1 MEGIRETPDRR
12 NTMAHI
18 LIVEDEENIARM
30 IAATLEMAGYTCQSC
45 MDGSKAVELVQPG
58 VFDLVL
64 LDVMLPGMD
73 GFAVMEH
80 LRGVG
85 VPVIFLT
92 AVQQVG
98 DKVRGLRL
106 GAEDYITKPFETLEL
121 LARVEVVLR
130 RRGGG
135 VRVLTYGPIVQNL
148 DSHTVTVHG
157 ELVSLAPKEFELL
170 RVFLQ
175 HQDLALSR
183 ERLLSMVWG
192 YEFQGE
198 SRTVD
203 IHVQRLR
210 QKLGLSQS
218 LVTLP
223 RIGYRLEKQG

>member
-1 MEGIRETPDRR
+1 
-12 NTMAHI
+12 MAHI
-18 LIVEDEENIARM
+18 LIVEDEENISRM
-30 IAATLEMAGYTCQSC
+30 IAATLEMAGYTCHIC
-45 MDGSKAVELVQPG
+45 ADGAKAVEQVDPA
-58 VFDLVL
+58 VYDLVL
-64 LDVMLPGMD
+64 LDIMLPGLD
-73 GFAVMEH
+73 GFQVMEQV
-80 LRGVG
+80 RSSG
-85 VPVIFLT
+85 VPVIFLS
-92 AVQQVG
+92 AMQQVG

-106 GAEDYITKPFETLEL
+106 GAEDYIAKPFEALEL

-135 VRVLTYGPIVQNL
+135 SQVLTYGPIVQNL
-148 DSHTVTVHG
+148 DSHTVTLNGQV
-157 ELVSLAPKEFELL
+157 VPLAPKEFELL

-210 QKLGLSQS
+210 QKLGLSQH

-223 RIGYRLEKQG
+223 RIGNRLERHP

>member
-1 MEGIRETPDRR
+1 
-12 NTMAHI
+12 MAHI

-45 MDGSKAVELVQPG
+45 GDGSKAVELVQPG

-73 GFAVMEH
+73 GFSVMEH

-148 DSHTVTVHG
+148 DSHTVTLDG
-157 ELVSLAPKEFELL
+157 DLVPLAPKEFELL

-192 YEFQGE
+192 YEYQGE

-210 QKLGLSQS
+210 QKLNLAQN

-223 RIGYRLEKQG
+223 RIGYRLEKLP

>member
-1 MEGIRETPDRR
+1 
-12 NTMAHI
+12 MAHI

>member
-1 MEGIRETPDRR
+1 
-12 NTMAHI
+12 MAHI

-30 IAATLEMAGYTCQSC
+30 IAATLEMAGYTCQRC
-45 MDGSKAVELVQPG
+45 ADGATAVELAQPG

-64 LDVMLPGMD
+64 LDIMLPGMD

-92 AVQQVG
+92 AMQQVG

-121 LARVEVVLR
+121 LARVEVALR

>member
-30 IAATLEMAGYTCQSC
+30 IAATLEMAGYTCQRC
-45 MDGSKAVELVQPG
+45 GDGAQAVELAQPG

-64 LDVMLPGMD
+64 LDIMLPGMD

-92 AVQQVG
+92 AMQQVG

-175 HQDLALSR
+175 HQDLALGR

>member
-1 MEGIRETPDRR
+1 
-12 NTMAHI
+12 MAHI

-135 VRVLTYGPIVQNL
+135 VRQITYGPIVQNL
-148 DSHTVTVHG
+148 DSHTVTLDG
-157 ELVSLAPKEFELL
+157 ELVPLAPKEFELL

-192 YEFQGE
+192 YEYQGE

-210 QKLGLSQS
+210 QKLDLSQR

-223 RIGYRLEKQG
+223 RIGYRLEKLP

>member
-1 MEGIRETPDRR
+1 
-12 NTMAHI
+12 MAHI

-30 IAATLEMAGYTCQSC
+30 IAATLEMAGHTCQRC
-45 MDGSKAVELVQPG
+45 ADGATAVELAQPG

-64 LDVMLPGMD
+64 LDIMLPGMD

-92 AVQQVG
+92 AMQQVG

>member
-1 MEGIRETPDRR
+1 
-12 NTMAHI
+12 MAHI

-73 GFAVMEH
+73 GFQVMEH

-85 VPVIFLT
+85 VSVIFLT
-92 AVQQVG
+92 AMQQVG

-148 DSHTVTVHG
+148 DSHIVTIHG
-157 ELVSLAPKEFELL
+157 EPVPLAPKEFELL

-192 YEFQGE
+192 YEYQGE

-210 QKLGLSQS
+210 QKLDLAQH

-223 RIGYRLEKQG
+223 RIGYRLEKLP

>member
-1 MEGIRETPDRR
+1 
-12 NTMAHI
+12 MAHI

-45 MDGSKAVELVQPG
+45 GDGSTAVELVQPG

-64 LDVMLPGMD
+64 LDIMLPGMD
-73 GFAVMEH
+73 GFSVMEH

-92 AVQQVG
+92 AMQQVG

-135 VRVLTYGPIVQNL
+135 VRVLTYGAIVQNL
-148 DSHTVTVHG
+148 DSHTVTLHG
-157 ELVSLAPKEFELL
+157 ELVPLAPKEFELL

-223 RIGYRLEKQG
+223 RIGYRLEKQT

>member
-1 MEGIRETPDRR
+1 MNQ
-12 NTMAHI
+12 NTQQTAHI
-18 LIVEDEENIARM
+18 LVVEDEAHIAQM
-30 IAATLEMAGYTCQSC
+30 IEATLQLGGYTCENC
-45 MDGSKAVELVQPG
+45 ADGAEAVEKIFSG
-58 VFDLVL
+58 GYDLIL
-64 LDVMLPGMD
+64 LDVMLPGLD
-73 GFAVMEH
+73 GFGVMERVAG
-80 LRGVG
+80 LD
-85 VPVIFLT
+85 VPVIFLS
-92 AVQQVG
+92 AMQQVT
-98 DKVRGLRL
+98 DKVRGLQL
-106 GAEDYITKPFETLEL
+106 GAEDYIAKPFEALEL

-148 DSHTVTVHG
+148 DSHTVTLDG
-157 ELVSLAPKEFELL
+157 ELVPLAPKEFELL

-192 YEFQGE
+192 YEYQGE

-210 QKLGLSQS
+210 QKLDLSQR

-223 RIGYRLEKQG
+223 RIGYRLEKLP

>member
-1 MEGIRETPDRR
+1 
-12 NTMAHI
+12 MAHI
-18 LIVEDEENIARM
+18 LIVEDEENISRM
-30 IAATLEMAGYTCQSC
+30 IAATLEMAGYTCHIC
-45 MDGSKAVELVQPG
+45 ADGAKAVEQVDPA
-58 VFDLVL
+58 VYDLVL
-64 LDVMLPGMD
+64 LDIMLPGLD
-73 GFAVMEH
+73 GFQVMEQV
-80 LRGVG
+80 RSSG
-85 VPVIFLT
+85 VPVIFLS
-92 AVQQVG
+92 AMQQVG

-106 GAEDYITKPFETLEL
+106 GAEDYIAKPFEALEL

-135 VRVLTYGPIVQNL
+135 SQVLTYGPIVQNL
-148 DSHTVTVHG
+148 DSHTVTLNGQV
-157 ELVSLAPKEFELL
+157 VPLAPKEFELL

-210 QKLGLSQS
+210 QKLGLSQH

-223 RIGYRLEKQG
+223 RIGYRLERHP

>member
-1 MEGIRETPDRR
+1 MEK
-12 NTMAHI
+12 
-18 LIVEDEENIARM
+18 LLLVEDDLALGQGVRLALQTEDRPVTLCRTLAQARQV
-30 IAATLEMAGYTCQSC
+30 LEGEGPFALAILDVNLP
-45 MDGSKAVELVQPG
+45 DGSGLTFLEEV
-58 VFDLVL
+58 
-64 LDVMLPGMD
+64 
-73 GFAVMEH
+73 
-80 LRGVG
+80 RGRL
-85 VPVIFLT
+85 PVILLT
-92 AVQQVG
+92 ANDWETDIVA
-98 DKVRGLRL
+98 GLEL

>member
-1 MEGIRETPDRR
+1 
-12 NTMAHI
+12 MAHI
-18 LIVEDEENIARM
+18 LIVEDEAHIAQM
-30 IAATLEMAGYTCQSC
+30 IEATLSLGGYTSEICS
-45 MDGSKAVELVQPG
+45 DGAKAVERILAG
-58 VFDLVL
+58 GYDLVL
-64 LDVMLPGMD
+64 LDVMLPGLD
-73 GFAVMEH
+73 GFAVME
-80 LRGVG
+80 RVASQGT
-85 VPVIFLT
+85 PVIFLS
-92 AVQQVG
+92 AMQQVA
-98 DKVRGLRL
+98 DKVRGLHL
-106 GAEDYITKPFETLEL
+106 GAEDYIAKPFEALEL

-135 VRVLTYGPIVQNL
+135 SQVLTYGPIVQNL
-148 DSHTVTVHG
+148 DSHTVTLDG
-157 ELVSLAPKEFELL
+157 ELVPLAPKEFELL

-210 QKLGLSQS
+210 QKLGLSQH

-223 RIGYRLEKQG
+223 RIGYRLERHP